1 MAFALQKPVKA
12 LIQRIRTWVSWYR
25 QYGKLLLFDN
35 LTRPTMTTKPQT
47 PFEAKNQKGW
57 KTPAPSPLNEMA
69 ERYLPNT
76 EPPAVLSS
84 PEELNGM
91 AAVKPEHAIIVQQR
105 LNELRSVNSSLI
117 RLNAQLRVGGYLIGC
132 VETTQL
138 RKKRVLKQLPW
149 PFKKLL
155 YGMDVLL
162 KRAWSRLPVLKK
174 MYFRPASGRSWAMS
188 EVEVLGRLCACG
200 FYPDDTVEEKGLL
213 YFFARKVA
221 TIEKAPKAGTGPVIP
236 LSRVGKGGKQI
247 TVYKFRTMY
256 PYSEYL
262 QEFVFNNNGLQ
273 EGGKFKDDPR
283 ITPTGRI
290 MRKYWVDELPN
301 LISICRGQMKL
312 FGLRPI
318 SEHYLSLYPESF
330 QQLRKRFKPGLV
342 PPEYV
347 DLPTTIDEIVESES
361 RYLEA
366 YQRQPFQ
373 TDLRYMSKAFYNIF
387 IKKVRSH

>member
-1 MAFALQKPVKA
+1 
-12 LIQRIRTWVSWYR
+12 
-25 QYGKLLLFDN
+25 
-35 LTRPTMTTKPQT
+35 
-47 PFEAKNQKGW
+47 
-57 KTPAPSPLNEMA
+57 
-69 ERYLPNT
+69 
-76 EPPAVLSS
+76 
-84 PEELNGM
+84 
-91 AAVKPEHAIIVQQR
+91 
-105 LNELRSVNSSLI
+105 
-117 RLNAQLRVGGYLIGC
+117 
-132 VETTQL
+132 
-138 RKKRVLKQLPW
+138 
-149 PFKKLL
+149 
-155 YGMDVLL
+155 
-162 KRAWSRLPVLKK
+162 
-174 MYFRPASGRSWAMS
+174 
-188 EVEVLGRLCACG
+188 
-200 FYPDDTVEEKGLL
+200 
-213 YFFARKVA
+213 
-221 TIEKAPKAGTGPVIP
+221 
-236 LSRVGKGGKQI
+236 
-247 TVYKFRTMY
+247 MY

-290 MRKYWVDELPN
+290 MRRYWVDELPN

>member
-1 MAFALQKPVKA
+1 
-12 LIQRIRTWVSWYR
+12 
-25 QYGKLLLFDN
+25 
-35 LTRPTMTTKPQT
+35 MTTKPQT
-47 PFEAKNQKGW
+47 PFEAKGQKGW

-69 ERYLPNT
+69 ERYLHNT
-76 EPPAVLSS
+76 EPPVVLSS

-91 AAVKPEHAIIVQQR
+91 AAARPEHAIILQQR
-105 LNELRSVNSSLI
+105 LNELRSVNSCLI
-117 RLNAQLRVGGYLIGC
+117 HLNAHLQDGGYLIGC
-132 VETTQL
+132 VETTLL

-149 PFKKLL
+149 PFKRLL
-155 YGMDVLL
+155 YGIDVLL
-162 KRAWSRLPVLKK
+162 KRAWSRLPLLKK
-174 MYFRPASGRSWAMS
+174 WYFRPASGRGWTMS
-188 EVEVLGRLCACG
+188 EIEVLGRLCACG
-200 FYPDDTVEEKGLL
+200 FYPEETVEKGGQLC
-213 YFFARKVA
+213 FIARKVA
-221 TIEKAPKAGTGPVIP
+221 TLDKVPKAGTGPVIP
-236 LSRVGKGGKQI
+236 LARVGKGGKQI

-262 QEFVFNNNGLQ
+262 QEYIFNNNGLQ
-273 EGGKFKDDPR
+273 KGGKFKDDPR

-290 MRKYWVDELPN
+290 MRRYWVDEIPN
-301 LISICRGQMKL
+301 LISIGRGQMKL

-366 YQRQPFQ
+366 YQRQPFR
-373 TDLRYMSKAFYNIF
+373 TDLRYLLKAFYNIF